1 MFLSIAGLTLVV
13 GILVMMLIHVKQN
26 NEETKE
32 KEDPKMA
39 GNRLQPAEER

>member
-1 MFLSIAGLTLVV
+1 S
-13 GILVMMLIHVKQN
+13 K
-26 NEETKE
+26 EETKE

>member
-13 GILVMMLIHVKQN
+13 GILVILLIHANQN
-26 NEETKE
+26 KEETKE